1 MINAASGLYTSNAN
15 ALQHAMEHS
24 EKGLAA
30 AAAAKDAYLCRIES
44 ALGLLKV
51 QRASAGTQCIT
62 RCQYNALP

>member
-1 MINAASGLYTSNAN
+1 VLKGLDARVDGMINAASGLYTSNAN

-30 AAAAKDAYLCRIES
+30 AAAAKDAYLHRIEG

-51 QRASAGTQCIT
+51 FCDSA
-62 RCQYNALP
+62 